1 MRHRGKKQKAR
12 NHIFVMDKVLPRPHA
27 LQVEETWQIQTH
39 VDSGYED
46 HETRETREVEKR
58 ISTYSLVK
66 VILVVLCFV

>member
-1 MRHRGKKQKAR
+1 
-12 NHIFVMDKVLPRPHA
+12 MDKVLPRPHA

-46 HETRETREVEKR
+46 HETRETQEVEKR

-66 VILVVLCFV
+66 VILVVLCFVWNAGRNEGLACWTVKF